1 MAAKDIVS
9 KDILKR
15 IAVDIARVLL
25 KLEVDQA
32 EIIETDYQRVE
43 DRHAD
48 LVALMSGEAGQ
59 FILHIEIQNDNH
71 RQMPWRMLRYRT
83 DIGLARPEHDV
94 RQYLIYIGKAALTM
108 PDRLSQ
114 SGLDYRY
121 SIIILQRL
129 RQLTGDNES
138 RMRDYL
144 RMLEILST
152 NRSLERIIEEEQK
165 MLSQV
170 DQTRLPS
177 FRIGMEQGLQQ
188 GEVLLLKRQMQR
200 RFGPITPAQQ
210 ARMEQLDRDRLER
223 LGEDF
228 LDFTR
233 IEDLDDWFKRN

>member
-1 MAAKDIVS
+1 
-9 KDILKR
+9 
-15 IAVDIARVLL
+15 
-25 KLEVDQA
+25 
-32 EIIETDYQRVE
+32 
-43 DRHAD
+43 
-48 LVALMSGEAGQ
+48 MSSEAGR

-71 RQMPWRMLRYRT
+71 RQMPWRMLRYRS

-94 RQYLIYIGKAALTM
+94 RQYLIYIGKAPLVM

-121 SIIILQRL
+121 SIIDMHTVDCHTLLQQDNPDALVLAIPCDFKGRSDREVVHYILQRL
-129 RQLTGDNES
+129 RELTGDNEN

-200 RFGPITPAQQ
+200 RFGPITPVQQ
-210 ARMEQLDRDRLER
+210 ARLEQLDRDRLER
-223 LGEDF
+223 LGEDL

-233 IEDLDDWFKRN
+233 IQDLEDWLDRH